1 MNNYIKIALRNVTR
15 KPIFSIITFTGFAF
29 SIAASLLIY
38 LWVYSE
44 LSYEMF
50 HPDYQRIYR
59 VLTLSK
65 QGDKIEE
72 RGCWTDED
80 FFKVFEGFRFIE
92 GSPAS
97 AFEKPDNIVLSE
109 KTAKKIFGNQSAIGK
124 VLISDKYSKEV
135 YIVGGVIRI
144 PEQSHIAFG
153 YMLSEKNNR
162 TSSYSNNWGDNG
174 FVRVYIKLRKDA
186 QIDEQFISAISNHI
200 SRYSKITDKLMFQ
213 PLADI
218 HLHSDYQNDF
228 YDKNPG
234 SYKYVWIFSGL
245 AFLIVLMA
253 SVNFSALS
261 VARASE
267 RSVEIGIR
275 KVTGG

>member
-38 LWVYSE
+38 LWVYNE

-65 QGDKIEE
+65 QGDKIIKSPYCYRPVSKTMKMDYPQIEYATYISYDSEDSPLQTESGGEKIEE

-135 YIVGGVIRI
+135 YTLG
-144 PEQSHIAFG
+144 
-153 YMLSEKNNR
+153 
-162 TSSYSNNWGDNG
+162 
-174 FVRVYIKLRKDA
+174 
-186 QIDEQFISAISNHI
+186 
-200 SRYSKITDKLMFQ
+200 
-213 PLADI
+213 
-218 HLHSDYQNDF
+218 
-228 YDKNPG
+228 
-234 SYKYVWIFSGL
+234 
-245 AFLIVLMA
+245 
-253 SVNFSALS
+253 
-261 VARASE
+261 
-267 RSVEIGIR
+267 
-275 KVTGG
+275 